1 MRGLTAWESANLLVP
16 AIAGALL
23 FIVLLVA
30 LARRP
35 SLSLAL
41 FLAYFLLGVLNLAG
55 GLILPERLRREA
67 SFDLSGVWEIG
78 IAFARLR
85 YLFLLLFAHS
95 LRRFSATPLLTVLMV
110 AVAGFGIA
118 SSFFVYSILPELA
131 EIALLLYVFAYLLA
145 AYFLPGGRRLS
156 RDRSSLLGPV
166 LACSGFFLIG
176 IVLDLVE
183 EMPAAGVY
191 VSAGF
196 VDFSALYL
204 LSVGGVVAFW
214 ALRGRGD
221 TASGGAQPPDA
232 EGRDALSSL
241 PLTKR
246 EREIVGLMLGGET
259 NAAIAER
266 LFISESTVKKH
277 VNNVFRKLGISS
289 RWELLKLAG
298 PPLRPK
304 E

>member
-1 MRGLTAWESANLLVP
+1 MA
-16 AIAGALL
+16 
-23 FIVLLVA
+23 
-30 LARRP
+30 
-35 SLSLAL
+35 
-41 FLAYFLLGVLNLAG
+41 
-55 GLILPERLRREA
+55 
-67 SFDLSGVWEIG
+67 
-78 IAFARLR
+78 
-85 YLFLLLFAHS
+85 
-95 LRRFSATPLLTVLMV
+95 

-131 EIALLLYVFAYLLA
+131 EIAILLYVFAYLLA
-145 AYFLPGGRRLS
+145 AYFLPGRRHFS

-214 ALRGRGD
+214 ALRGRA
-221 TASGGAQPPDA
+221 TESPAA
-232 EGRDALSSL
+232 EGGDALSSL